1 MIPELYLSRLVVDL
15 RSRRVQQDLA
25 NPYELHRT
33 VMAAFG
39 DGCRGNG
46 ERVLYRLDHV
56 RGAPVAMV
64 LVQSVTE
71 PDWAFLAAPAARGYL
86 AEGWGENPAVKRF
99 APRFAEGQ
107 VLAFRLRANPT
118 VRRGGK
124 RLGLYREEEQLAWLR
139 RKGEEAGFVP
149 IAVRATQ
156 EDALRGSLEREG
168 AVHRLKLVSVRF
180 EGYLRVVDAAR
191 LAGATARGIGA
202 GKGFGFGL
210 LSLARA

>member
-1 MIPELYLSRLVVDL
+1 MIPELYLSRLVMDL
-15 RSRRVQQDLA
+15 RSRRVQRELG

-39 DGCRGNG
+39 DGCRGDG
-46 ERVLYRLDHV
+46 ERVLYRLDPV
-56 RGAPVAMV
+56 RGAAVSV
-64 LVQSVTE
+64 LLVQSLTE
-71 PDWAFLAAPAARGYL
+71 PDWAFLAAPEARGYL
-86 AEGWGENPAVKRF
+86 AEGWGENPAVKGF
-99 APRFAEGQ
+99 VPRFSEGQ

-118 VRRGGK
+118 VRRKGK

-149 IAVRATQ
+149 LSVRVIQ

-168 AVHRLKLVSVRF
+168 TVHRLKLASVRF
-180 EGYLRVVDAAR
+180 DGYLQVVDAAR
-191 LAGATARGIGA
+191 LAGAIAQGIGA

-210 LSLARA
+210 LSLARP